1 MKIAMGIVVVT
12 LALAVAADAAP
23 QVPEK
28 YRNKENSM
36 TWSDIGAIKEMN
48 EKQTNET
55 TKDGRESGRATTTL
69 EYHDKLVRQQAREN
83 KINALDRRCEGNNSA
98 LCRKHNDR

>member
-1 MKIAMGIVVVT
+1 MKIATGIVVVT
-12 LALAVAADAAP
+12 LALAVAADAAT

-28 YRNKENSM
+28 YRNKDKSVA
-36 TWSDIGAIKEMN
+36 WSSGAL
-48 EKQTNET
+48 
-55 TKDGRESGRATTTL
+55 TTL

-83 KINALDRRCEGNNSA
+83 KINALNRRCEGDNSP

>member
-1 MKIAMGIVVVT
+1 MKIATGIVVVT
-12 LALAVAADAAP
+12 LALAVAADAAT

-28 YRNKENSM
+28 SRNKDNSVA
-36 TWSDIGAIKEMN
+36 WS
-48 EKQTNET
+48 
-55 TKDGRESGRATTTL
+55 SGATTTL

-83 KINALDRRCEGNNSA
+83 KINALNRRCDGNNSA